1 MRIRG
6 FTFDGFMLALIAVV
20 VLAALVPQFGATG
33 GPLHIDQVATYGIA
47 LIFFLYGLTLAP
59 DKLKQGAAHWRLHL
73 TVQAATFIL
82 FPAIVFLLVL
92 PFRDHMPP
100 GLATGFLYLGALP
113 STVSSSVALTGIAR
127 GNVPIAIFN
136 ATLSSIIGVFATP
149 LLMAWFASTT
159 GDPLPVLPVII
170 KIILLVLLPMA
181 LGQVARIW
189 LKDWASAHVKKI
201 RMVDRLV
208 ILLIV
213 FNAFSDSMI
222 GGVWEGHDIFLIAAM
237 LLGVAIVFVVVY
249 VVLKLVCRLLAFDT
263 PDTIACVFCGTV
275 KSLAT
280 GVPLARIMFGNDP
293 LLGLIIAPT
302 MLYHVL
308 QLFVLGIL
316 ANRYARRTTE

>member
-1 MRIRG
+1 MKIRG
-6 FTFDGFMLALIAVV
+6 FSVDGFMLALVAVV
-20 VLAALVPQFGATG
+20 ILAALVPQLGATG
-33 GPLHIDQVATYGIA
+33 GPLHVDQVATYGIA

-59 DKLKQGAAHWRLHL
+59 DKLKQGASHWRLHIV
-73 TVQAATFIL
+73 VQAATFVV
-82 FPAIVFLLVL
+82 FPAIVFLLVF
-92 PFRDHMPP
+92 PFRDSLPP

-159 GDPLPVLPVII
+159 GDPLPILPVIT
-170 KIILLVLLPMA
+170 KIILLVLLPMV
-181 LGQVARIW
+181 LGQIARIW
-189 LKDWASAHVKKI
+189 LKNLATKHVKKI
-201 RMVDRLV
+201 RMVDRIV

-222 GGVWEGHDIFLIAAM
+222 GGVWEGHDVWLIGGM
-237 LLGVAIVFVVVY
+237 LLGAILIFVVVY
-249 VVLKLVCRLLAFDT
+249 LALKLVCRLLSFDV
-263 PDTIACVFCGTV
+263 PDTIACLFCGTV

-302 MLYHVL
+302 MIYHVF
-308 QLFVLGIL
+308 QLFVLGII
-316 ANRYARRTTE
+316 ANRYAARPET